1 MADGFD
7 TDGLDT
13 DGLGTDGLSTDGLS
27 AAGFSAVGFG
37 TLGFSAG
44 GFSTVGFSTDEIER
58 ARRYHRPRYVALLAD
73 LVLGVAALA
82 ALTQL
87 SLPLL
92 LAPPAVAA
100 LAAAAHLPAAWWRYR
115 HDREWGFATQSARGW
130 AVDRAKAIAIDAV
143 LTLAALAPLF
153 WLARRFPH
161 GWVWPAA
168 AGAAL
173 LVFLLGFL
181 APLVLEPVFNRF
193 RPLDDAALAA
203 RLHALALAAG
213 APVREILVAD
223 ASRRTTKS
231 NAYVSG
237 IGRTRRVVLWDT
249 LLATPTDQIAV
260 VLAHELGHRLRKHVA
275 ILTAVAMAGAGAFV
289 VVLRLVR
296 PHPAPRDT
304 ALVLLLGLLLELA
317 ALPFASALAR
327 RFERSAD
334 RFSLEVTGDPDAYR
348 ALHRS
353 LALANLAD
361 LNPPKWLYY
370 WMSSHPTPPER
381 LSDA

>member
-1 MADGFD
+1 MTGF
-7 TDGLDT
+7 TDHQ
-13 DGLGTDGLSTDGLS
+13 
-27 AAGFSAVGFG
+27 
-37 TLGFSAG
+37 
-44 GFSTVGFSTDEIER
+44 IER
-58 ARRYHRPRYVALLAD
+58 ARRYHRPRYVALVAD
-73 LVLGVAALA
+73 LVVVVVALG

-92 LAPPAVAA
+92 LAPPVVAA
-100 LAAAAHLPAAWWRYR
+100 LAATAALPVGWWRYR
-115 HDREWGFATQSARGW
+115 HDRAWGFATQSPRGW
-130 AVDRAKAIAIDAV
+130 AVDRAKAIAIDAA
-143 LTLAALAPLF
+143 LTLAALGPLL
-153 WLARRFPH
+153 WLARRFPN

-168 AGAAL
+168 AGAAP

-181 APLVLEPVFNRF
+181 APIVLEPVFNRF
-193 RPLDDAALAA
+193 RPLADEALAA
-203 RLHALALAAG
+203 RLHALAVDAG

-249 LLATPTDQIAV
+249 LLATPAEQIAV
-260 VLAHELGHRLRKHVA
+260 VLAHELGHRVRRHVA
-275 ILTAVAMAGAGAFV
+275 ILTALAMAGAAAFV

-296 PHPAPRDT
+296 PHPEPRDT
-304 ALVLLLGLLLELA
+304 AFILLLGLALELA
-317 ALPFASALAR
+317 ALPLASALSR

-334 RFSLEVTGDPDAYR
+334 RFSLRVTRDRAAYEG
-348 ALHRS
+348 LHRS

-361 LNPPKWLYY
+361 LAPPKWLYY
-370 WMSSHPTPPER
+370 WMWSHPTPPER